1 MVMKKINSHISQSVS
16 SVAELCPTL
25 CDPTDCSM
33 PGFPVHHQLPELTQ
47 AHVHQVGDAIQPIFL
62 SNQSFPASRSFP
74 KSQFFLSSGQNIEV
88 SISTSVLPVNI
99 QDRFPLGLT
108 ALISLQSKEL
118 SRVFS
123 KITVQKHQLFSAQ
136 LSL

>member
-1 MVMKKINSHISQSVS
+1 MKKINSHISQSVS

-25 CDPTDCSM
+25 CDPTDCST

-47 AHVHQVGDAIQPIFL
+47 AHVHQVGDAIQPNFL

-74 KSQFFLSSGQNIEV
+74 KSEFFLSGGQSIEV